1 LTFGKKS
8 KKRWPLTGP
17 RLGRNKKIGRG
28 NMNKDEVAEII
39 ETEAGDDLVEELL
52 KAFARIKALDSL
64 HALLT
69 EDDNKQKEDGAR
81 QHE

>member
-1 LTFGKKS
+1 
-8 KKRWPLTGP
+8 
-17 RLGRNKKIGRG
+17 
-28 NMNKDEVAEII
+28 MNKDEVAEII